1 MDISAKVEIIRAL
14 AAGKTLGQLR
24 LEFTRLTELDIK
36 TVLKQLRDDG
46 FVRAQP
52 APVTAGA
59 GTPITVVPDG
69 AGDVY
74 TLTAPVNDVERELF
88 RRGMLSRTKGTLR
101 QSELKKKE

>member
-1 MDISAKVEIIRAL
+1 MDISTKVEIVRAL

-24 LEFTRLTELDIK
+24 LEFPRLTELDIK

-46 FVRAQP
+46 CVRAQP
-52 APVTAGA
+52 APETAGA
-59 GTPITVVPDG
+59 GSPPHVATG

-74 TLTAPVNDVERELF
+74 ALTAPVSDVERELF
-88 RRGMLSRTKGTLR
+88 RRGILSRTKGTLR